1 MKQLG
6 RCRGCGLG
14 QIALLCQNNRKTTT
28 HRISRDAT
36 SIDAAADYEQVGR
49 VGPAYHWHANLP
61 QMPRYKSK
69 ERPESISDFRFCA
82 IPPKANIE
90 RAYMRMFLSYPCL
103 KFRHS
108 SAIAQFRAASR
119 HGLEAIA
126 PPVFPSCA
134 TKELERKSTISFA
147 NQGIR
152 RGAQLSSKRDP
163 RHSPP

>member
-1 MKQLG
+1 M
-6 RCRGCGLG
+6 G

-49 VGPAYHWHANLP
+49 VGPACQWHANLP

-69 ERPESISDFRFCA
+69 ERLESISYFRFCA
-82 IPPKANIE
+82 IPPNANIK
-90 RAYMRMFLSYPCL
+90 RAYMRIFPSCPCP
-103 KFRHS
+103 KSRYF

-119 HGLEAIA
+119 HRLEAIA

-134 TKELERKSTISFA
+134 AKELERISTISFA

-163 RHSPP
+163 RHSPT